1 VNEAAREVAAVA
13 AALAVLGLL
22 LPLPRLRSEAQ
33 RAASMAV
40 LIVAWGVIL
49 GSLVP
54 ADDARDG
61 LDRLAS
67 PLAAGAA
74 AVGLVV
80 AAVVVVVGVRVVLAR
95 PTVWFVLLGIALP
108 IRIPVSFGSQ
118 EGNLLVPLYAVVVL
132 GLVAFAWGR
141 VRGRIDRP
149 APEGPAALNVPL
161 AALAAFFL
169 VSTLWS
175 ADPEE
180 AAVKAGFFYIPF
192 TVLYLLV
199 VAWWPRGRALAAL
212 AVTTIAGGA
221 LAAAVGL
228 WQYAAQDI
236 WWNETL
242 QQANVYSRFFRVNGI
257 FFDPNILGRYLA
269 LGILAALALAW
280 VRRRRGE
287 LAALAAATAVMAGGL
302 VVTFSRSSTL
312 MLMVGLVLLAV
323 RAVGPLRALAGGA
336 ALLVVLGGAAIAGNA
351 NVRHAVTDAD
361 RLERVSE
368 GRFDLVEGGLEIWRE
383 EPVRGV
389 GLGGFETRFEETLT
403 PLEQQR
409 VRVVISHN
417 APVTVLSE
425 TGLIGAA
432 LLVALIVGAGW
443 AAVRGSREEGEVG
456 WARWTLGAMLAGILV
471 HSLLYAALFE
481 DPFTWVIAGAAVA
494 LAAAY
499 RAPAA
504 AAEPSAPEP
513 VPVA

>member
-1 VNEAAREVAAVA
+1 VSEAAREVAAIA
-13 AALAVLGLL
+13 AAFATLALL

-33 RAASMAV
+33 RTAALAV
-40 LIVAWGVIL
+40 LVAAWAVML

-67 PLAAGAA
+67 PLTAVAAAAGLA
-74 AVGLVV
+74 
-80 AAVVVVVGVRVVLAR
+80 AAVVVLVVGVRIVLAR

-118 EGNLLVPLYAVVVL
+118 DANLLVPLYGVILL
-132 GLVAFAWGR
+132 GLAAFAWGR
-141 VRGRIDRP
+141 IRGRIDRP

-161 AALAAFFL
+161 AALVAYFL
-169 VSTLWS
+169 ITSLWS
-175 ADPEE
+175 PDSQE

-199 VAWWPRGRALAAL
+199 LAWWPRGRALAAL
-212 AVTTIAGGA
+212 AVTTIAGA
-221 LAAAVGL
+221 VVAAAVGL
-228 WQYAAQDI
+228 WQYAAGEI

-269 LGILAALALAW
+269 IGIIAALALAW
-280 VRRRRGE
+280 VRRRPGE
-287 LAALAAATAVMAGGL
+287 LAALAAAVAVMGGGL
-302 VVTFSRSSTL
+302 MVTFSRSSAL

-323 RAVGPLRALAGGA
+323 RAVGPMRAAIGGA
-336 ALLVVLGGAAIAGNA
+336 ALLIVLGGAAIGLSG
-351 NVRHAVTDAD
+351 NVRRAVTDAD

-368 GRFDLVEGGLEIWRE
+368 GRFDLMEGGLEIWRE
-383 EPVRGV
+383 EPVTGI
-389 GLGGFETRFEETLT
+389 GLGGFENRFEETLT
-403 PLEQQR
+403 PIEQQR

-417 APVTVLSE
+417 APITVLSE
-425 TGLIGAA
+425 TGVVGAA
-432 LLVALIVGAGW
+432 LFLALIVGAGW
-443 AAVRGSREEGEVG
+443 AAVRGSREEGDLG
-456 WARWTLGAMLAGILV
+456 WARWTLGTMLAGILI

-494 LAAAY
+494 LAGT
-499 RAPAA
+499 RPAA
-504 AAEPSAPEP
+504 VSVPRPVRPEP
-513 VPVA
+513 IPVP